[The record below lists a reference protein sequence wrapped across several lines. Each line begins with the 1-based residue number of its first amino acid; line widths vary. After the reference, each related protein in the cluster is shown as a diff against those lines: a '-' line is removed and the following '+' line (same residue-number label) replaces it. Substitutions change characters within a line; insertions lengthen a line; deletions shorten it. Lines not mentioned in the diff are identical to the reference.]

1 MIDLFSSH
9 IKKKKTKQKR
19 SMKENNKY
27 FKRNYLVKNL
37 IFKRKKMKS
46 YRNCIRTEN
55 NLNCYKIKNKIYED
69 NNNNNDKNIKAIT
82 I

>member
-1 MIDLFSSH
+1 
-9 IKKKKTKQKR
+9 
-19 SMKENNKY
+19 
-27 FKRNYLVKNL
+27 
-37 IFKRKKMKS
+37 MKS